1 MQADDVASAQQF
13 IDLDL
18 FDRHIN
24 HLSSM
29 TLETEDPAAKGIA
42 QSRNLQPD
50 GAASD
55 DP

>member
-1 MQADDVASAQQF
+1 MQADDVASAQQ
-13 IDLDL
+13 IIELDL
-18 FDRHIN
+18 FDRHIIN
-24 HLSSM
+24 LSGM
-29 TLETEDPAAKGIA
+29 TLETEDSAAKGIA